1 MVLLLLIYVV
11 KKIQVSIDRGLIT
24 FLFPTLKMSEIE
36 LLEKI
41 VKNTKPKTS
50 FQIIVSSKSSSFST
64 RFIPS
69 IELDRGK
76 YTK

>member
-1 MVLLLLIYVV
+1 
-11 KKIQVSIDRGLIT
+11 
-24 FLFPTLKMSEIE
+24 MSEIE